1 MSNEELVLQIQQGID
16 VDNNM
21 ALLYRQNKRFI
32 YQIANKFKS
41 VADIEDLEQEGYFG
55 LCEAVKKYDV
65 SKGFKF
71 ITYAGNWISQAMRRY
86 MEKDNIVQIS
96 SQLYQRILSYKKTVS
111 ELTMIFGKPP
121 TDWQVSVH
129 MSLSEEQVKRIKD
142 NLHLRSVGS
151 VDKVIADESGE
162 LTLAETIA
170 SSENME
176 NDVIDALVTEQ
187 LKECLWEAVDK
198 LPVKEADVIKWR
210 YQSNMTL
217 KEAGERLGVSK
228 ERIRHI
234 ESKGLRNLRKP
245 KVTRLLK
252 EFDVIQTYAY
262 GGGVSSFSRTWT
274 SSTEYAAMKLW
285 EQQEYI
291 ANMLSGIK

>member
-1 MSNEELVLQIQQGID
+1 
-16 VDNNM
+16 
-21 ALLYRQNKRFI
+21 
-32 YQIANKFKS
+32 
-41 VADIEDLEQEGYFG
+41 
-55 LCEAVKKYDV
+55 
-65 SKGFKF
+65 
-71 ITYAGNWISQAMRRY
+71 
-86 MEKDNIVQIS
+86 
-96 SQLYQRILSYKKTVS
+96 
-111 ELTMIFGKPP
+111 
-121 TDWQVSVH
+121 